1 MIQIITSRSNER
13 IKEAVKLKNV
23 SYRNEY
29 GLFLI
34 EGFHLLE
41 MALAKNLVVTVF
53 TLNEIPN
60 LPEGVEQIVAS
71 PETLKKISSQVTP
84 QGVVAICHFLKP
96 KTTLG
101 NRVLFLDEV
110 ADPGNVGT
118 LIRTALAFDFTS
130 VVLSE
135 KCASVYNDKVISA
148 SQGALFSINIV
159 KGDGEVLTSLQKEG
173 YQIIATSLKAVT
185 PIDKLQV
192 AKKLVIILGNEAHGI
207 SATTMALATD
217 QVIIPMQHI
226 DSLNVAIAGGIMMY
240 YATRSK

>member
-53 TLNEIPN
+53 ALNEIPN
-60 LPEGVEQIVAS
+60 LPSDVEQIVAS
-71 PETLKKISSQVTP
+71 PDTLKKISSQVTP

-96 KTTLG
+96 KAKLG
-101 NRVLFLDEV
+101 NRVLFLDDV

-130 VVLSE
+130 VVLSD

-159 KGDGEVLTSLQKEG
+159 KGDGEVLTSLQKDG

-192 AKKLVIILGNEAHGI
+192 AKKFVVILGNEAHGI
-207 SATTMALATD
+207 SAATMSLATD